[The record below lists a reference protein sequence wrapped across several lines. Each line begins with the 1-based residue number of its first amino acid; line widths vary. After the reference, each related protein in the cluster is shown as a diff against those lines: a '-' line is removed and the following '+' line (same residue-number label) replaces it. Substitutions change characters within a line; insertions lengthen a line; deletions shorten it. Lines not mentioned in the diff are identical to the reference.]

1 MQGLGIILSIQW
13 FVKPI
18 LLQNH
23 AIKKP
28 TNGEKFVDFVIF
40 FSKSFKKINKPG

>member
-1 MQGLGIILSIQW
+1 LSSP
-13 FVKPI
+13 FAAKPC
-18 LLQNH
+18 N
-23 AIKKP
+23 KKP